1 MPIGAFGCTLRAPM
15 PRRALLLMLSLT
27 ACSPSAAPL
36 SSDGGAVDVG
46 PGAASAAS
54 VVAASVAIPS
64 PAKEPESVGRTL
76 RETTLESSQ
85 AFDTVRSLV
94 DEVGPRLAGS
104 PGSKAAVA
112 WGLRTLS
119 AAGLT
124 RVHAEKVMVPHWE
137 RGEER
142 GEIIS
147 PFPHVVTLTALGGSV
162 GTPANGLEAEVI
174 EVDSLEAVD
183 KLDPAIVK
191 GKIVFFY
198 VKMERARDGSGYG
211 RAVGVR
217 GAGASRAAKLGA
229 AGVVIRSIGTDNSRL
244 PHTGAMRYD
253 DKFPK
258 IPAAALSV
266 VDAEMLHRILALG
279 KPVRFRMSLGAKSL
293 PDAEDANVV
302 GDVEGSEIPS
312 EIVLLG
318 AHLDSWDLGQGALD
332 DGAGCGIIIEAARQ
346 IGRLPKKPRRTVR
359 VVLYANEEN
368 GLAGARAYAKEHEAE
383 LSKHI
388 LALEAD
394 SGAGRVYEARFLG
407 DEAKRPQFVSL
418 IDLVKAIGVEP
429 SPASAHGGADLS
441 PLLAAGV
448 PVMDLRQD
456 SSLYFDVHHTANDT
470 MEQVRK
476 VDLDQVTAAFAAV
489 AYGAA
494 DGAGDFGRI
503 PEDKRKRR

>member
-1 MPIGAFGCTLRAPM
+1 MH
-15 PRRALLLMLSLT
+15 RRALLLMFSLA
-27 ACSPSAAPL
+27 ACSPSAASLGP
-36 SSDGGAVDVG
+36 DGGAGDVS

-54 VVAASVAIPS
+54 FVTGSAAIPP

-76 RETTLESSQ
+76 RQTTLETSR
-85 AFDTVRSLV
+85 AFDVVRSLS
-94 DEVGPRLAGS
+94 DEVGPRLSGS

-119 AAGLT
+119 DAGLT

-137 RGEER
+137 RGEES
-142 GEIIS
+142 GEIVS
-147 PFPHVVTLTALGGSV
+147 PFPHVVNLTALGGSV
-162 GTPANGLEAEVI
+162 GTPAKGLEAEVI
-174 EVDSLEAVD
+174 EVDALDAVD

-217 GAGASRAAKLGA
+217 GVGASRAAKLGA

-253 DKFPK
+253 EKLPK

-266 VDAEMLHRILALG
+266 VDAEMLHRIVALG
-279 KPVRFRMSLGAKSL
+279 KPVRFRMSLGAKSF
-293 PDAEDANVV
+293 PEAEGANVV

-368 GLAGARAYAKEHEAE
+368 GLAGGRAYAKEHEAE
-383 LSKHI
+383 LPTHV
-388 LALEAD
+388 LAMEAD
-394 SGAGRVYEARFLG
+394 FGAGRVYEAHFLG
-407 DEAKRPQFVSL
+407 DEARRPQFSAL

-429 SPASAHGGADLS
+429 SPASAYGGADLG
-441 PLLAAGV
+441 PLMTAGV

-456 SSLYFDVHHTANDT
+456 GSLYFDVHHTANDT
-470 MEQVRK
+470 MEQVHK
-476 VDLDQVTAAFAAV
+476 DDIDQAAAAFAAV

-503 PEDKRKRR
+503 PEDKRKSR

>member
-1 MPIGAFGCTLRAPM
+1 MC
-15 PRRALLLMLSLT
+15 SLT
-27 ACSPSAAPL
+27 ACSPGAAPL
-36 SSDGGAVDVG
+36 SPDGGAGDVG
-46 PGAASAAS
+46 PGAVSAAS
-54 VVAASVAIPS
+54 FVAGSAAIP
-64 PAKEPESVGRTL
+64 PPVQEPESVGRTL
-76 RETTLESSQ
+76 RQTTLESSR
-85 AFDTVRSLV
+85 AFDLVRSLA
-94 DEVGPRLAGS
+94 DEVGPRLSGS

-119 AAGLT
+119 DAGLT
-124 RVHAEKVMVPHWE
+124 RVHAEKVIVPHWE
-137 RGEER
+137 RGEES
-142 GEIIS
+142 GEIVS
-147 PFPHVVTLTALGGSV
+147 PFPHVVRLAALGGSV

-174 EVDSLEAVD
+174 EVDALDAVD

-229 AGVVIRSIGTDNSRL
+229 AGVVIRSIGTDTSRL

-253 DKFPK
+253 DKLPK

-266 VDAEMLHRILALG
+266 VDAEMLHRIVALG

-293 PDAEDANVV
+293 PEAEGANVV
-302 GDVEGSEIPS
+302 GDVEGSESPS

-368 GLAGARAYAKEHEAE
+368 GLAGGRAYAKEHEAE
-383 LSKHI
+383 LSKHV
-388 LALEAD
+388 LAMEAD
-394 SGAGRVYEARFLG
+394 FGAGRVYEAHFLG
-407 DEAKRPQFVSL
+407 DEAKRPQFSAL

-429 SPASAHGGADLS
+429 SPASAYGGADLG
-441 PLLAAGV
+441 PLMTAGV

-456 SSLYFDVHHTANDT
+456 GSLYFDVHHTANDT
-470 MEQVRK
+470 MEQVHK
-476 VDLDQVTAAFAAV
+476 DDIDQAAATFAAV

-494 DGAGDFGRI
+494 DGSGDFGRI
-503 PEDKRKRR
+503 PEDKRKPR